1 MLGKA
6 AGSVGDHA
14 VRMSFDNAYFTP
26 TYYVISAEHDLR
38 VRKSERGDAPR
49 RGRRVRRRSA

>member
-1 MLGKA
+1 
-6 AGSVGDHA
+6 
-14 VRMSFDNAYFTP
+14 MSFDNAYFTP
-26 TYYVISAEHDLR
+26 TYYVISAEHGLR